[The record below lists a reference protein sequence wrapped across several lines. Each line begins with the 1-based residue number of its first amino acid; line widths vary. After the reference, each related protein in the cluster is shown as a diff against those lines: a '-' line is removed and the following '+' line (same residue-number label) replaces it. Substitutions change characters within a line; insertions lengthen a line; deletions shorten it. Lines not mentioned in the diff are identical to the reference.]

1 MKRGV
6 FLLVIIISLLSN
18 SANAATMTAART
30 ILELP
35 FTKNDQVSALLLTP
49 VSVILI
55 GTTESNNSSWLNG
68 NLSGSSDAYAV
79 SYSSAGSPLW
89 NVRMPGTGNEIAT
102 SAAVDV
108 DGSIWVVGAGSAAVT
123 AVSPTSPAKV
133 LNPDNVQIEPMA
145 GVSAPLNRIK
155 LWQLSPTGNL
165 QNSFEFISENII
177 SPKKILVS
185 ASNLVIVGN
194 TFNKSIVTSFY
205 LSVSKTGIFSPM
217 LKYGLKNTS
226 INSAFLNPDFSVT
239 AVGSSAEILLQK
251 KPMSKLDA
259 ITMKLSSTGT
269 LEVVARATLKN
280 TIRTWT
286 TIDSGL
292 LQGGAVTYTNKTEA
306 AVTKYSALSKPVWNT
321 RYLSKGAALVA
332 SGKNSWATFVSNGLI
347 KGVNTWKPKTP
358 TGVILEFGKKG
369 EVTSAYSLAS
379 FPVAIA
385 TNNEIGTVVVTD
397 SGVSFGLVVI
407 KQ

>member
-6 FLLVIIISLLSN
+6 FLLVIIISLLFN
-18 SANAATMTAART
+18 SANAATMTAAKT

-79 SYSSAGSPLW
+79 SYSSTGSPLW

-177 SPKKILVS
+177 SPKKILIS

-306 AVTKYSALSKPVWNT
+306 AVTKYSALNKPVWNT
-321 RYLSKGAALVA
+321 RYPSKGAALVA

-358 TGVILEFGKKG
+358 TGVLLEFGKKG

>member
-6 FLLVIIISLLSN
+6 FLLVIIISLLFN
-18 SANAATMTAART
+18 SANAATMTAAKT

-79 SYSSAGSPLW
+79 SYSSTGSPLW

-306 AVTKYSALSKPVWNT
+306 AVTKYSALNKPVWNT
-321 RYLSKGAALVA
+321 RYPSKGAALVA

-358 TGVILEFGKKG
+358 TGVLLEFGKKG

>member
-1 MKRGV
+1 
-6 FLLVIIISLLSN
+6 
-18 SANAATMTAART
+18 MTAAKT

-79 SYSSAGSPLW
+79 SYSSTGSPLW

-108 DGSIWVVGAGSAAVT
+108 DGSIWVVGAGSAAVN

-306 AVTKYSALSKPVWNT
+306 AVTKYSALNKPVWNT
-321 RYLSKGAALVA
+321 RYPSKGAALVA

-358 TGVILEFGKKG
+358 TGVLLEFGKKG

>member
-6 FLLVIIISLLSN
+6 FLLVIIISLLFN
-18 SANAATMTAART
+18 SANAATMTAAKT

-79 SYSSAGSPLW
+79 SYSSTGSPLW

-108 DGSIWVVGAGSAAVT
+108 DGSIWVVGAGSAAVN

-306 AVTKYSALSKPVWNT
+306 AVTKYSALNKPVWNT
-321 RYLSKGAALVA
+321 RYPSKGAALVA

-358 TGVILEFGKKG
+358 TGVLLEFGKKG